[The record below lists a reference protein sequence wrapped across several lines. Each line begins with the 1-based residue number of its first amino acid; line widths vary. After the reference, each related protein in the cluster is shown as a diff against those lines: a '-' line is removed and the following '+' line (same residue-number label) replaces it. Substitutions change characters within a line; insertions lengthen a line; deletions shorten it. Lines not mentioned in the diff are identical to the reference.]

1 MENPPNLTFSE
12 VTSVFSGLD
21 HEQQR
26 QELLNAFP
34 YEQSNQITSD
44 SNFSQARSVT
54 SDAAQ
59 FKSEIFQEGAR
70 IFNGTLLYPFES
82 TAELWT
88 NKTDPFYFDGSE
100 NNSVFHLQE
109 NLIGRTLGSD
119 LLEDPNKTYAENL
132 LIMKENHGKQ
142 MILNDDYVKNLFM
155 LNTSKG
161 SQYYARSIQRE
172 AENLAAHTREERQ
185 RKNANIV
192 EPNYTRDFPTGQFEH
207 PTTFPTARLFLAPND
222 FGVANY
228 RQRKMDE
235 VYRRKARQMRS
246 ALAQGSTYATPVKSG
261 GNPVSRGSSRPG
273 TPPGRSRPASPT
285 GTPAAPSGR
294 SRPASPTGA
303 PIAAPPVTDWLSAIT
318 QGQGGLRKSGRSTKN
333 PNPKYKP

>member
-12 VTSVFSGLD
+12 VTSVFSDLN

-34 YEQSNQITSD
+34 YPQFNQITSD
-44 SNFSQARSVT
+44 SNYAQGRSVT

-70 IFNGTLLYPFES
+70 IFNGQLLYPFES

-100 NNSVFHLQE
+100 NNSVYHLQE

-132 LIMKENHGKQ
+132 LTLKENHGSQ

-155 LNTSKG
+155 LNTAKG

-172 AENLAAHTREERQ
+172 AENLAMHTREERQ

-192 EPNYTRDFPTGQFEH
+192 EPNYTRDYPTGQFEH
-207 PTTFPTARLFLAPND
+207 PTTFPTARLFLPPND
-222 FGVANY
+222 YGVANY
-228 RQRKMDE
+228 RQMKMDE
-235 VYRRKARQMRS
+235 IRRRNKQLRAGIQQMTIPS
-246 ALAQGSTYATPVKSG
+246 IYQGSTYATPVKSG
-261 GNPVSRGSSRPG
+261 QNPMRSR
-273 TPPGRSRPASPT
+273 RSRPTSP
-285 GTPAAPSGR
+285 R
-294 SRPASPTGA
+294 SRPSSPD
-303 PIAAPPVTDWLSAIT
+303 PAAQHSDMMEEFKSSPPV
-318 QGQGGLRKSGRSTKN
+318 LRKSGRSTKN
-333 PNPKYKP
+333 TKPIYR